1 MSDSP
6 VRVAI
11 VGAGPSG
18 FYAAQALL
26 RQKDVAVEVDFIDRL
41 PTPYG
46 LVRGGVAPDHQTIKK
61 IAKSYGNVAK
71 KDGVRFFG
79 NVTLGT
85 DVSVSELKARYDAIF
100 YAV

>member
-61 IAKSYGNVAK
+61 IAVLPQELSVEGGELTPTMKVKRNVSPPPSSRA
-71 KDGVRFFG
+71 
-79 NVTLGT
+79 
-85 DVSVSELKARYDAIF
+85 
-100 YAV
+100 